1 MELQNVK
8 KYINKSK
15 IINIINCD
23 NCLISIIIAID
34 SIYSLKSFSSETI
47 EKYKEEA
54 YAKKEE
60 ELKNYVSLAM
70 KTVEAYHQ
78 RTSVEKVKIEVEEE
92 LKKQTM
98 FLVLF

>member
-1 MELQNVK
+1 M
-8 KYINKSK
+8 SK
-15 IINIINCD
+15 NISIKAKLLILSIATIV
-23 NCLISIIIAID
+23 LISIIIAID

-54 YAKKEE
+54 YTKKEE

-92 LKKQTM
+92 LKNRLCFF
-98 FLVLF
+98 FLF